1 MITARWRNV
10 AILSWPVEDGLLVP
24 FLPNGLALD
33 RWQGRA
39 YVSLVCLFMEN
50 LRALGLPAL
59 PRKFAELNLRFYVR
73 PADGRDDRRGV
84 VFLSQLVSSRLVA
97 LAGRVFFREPMRA
110 IPVTHCFE
118 PAERVN
124 RQDQQRVRYRW
135 VKDGRARELRVT
147 ARGDAYFAE
156 PGSLDE
162 FLTRR
167 YWGYNG
173 TSGGGVRAYQISR
186 EPWSLVP
193 VVDHELKCDPET
205 LYGPKIAGVMAGP
218 PASAL
223 LALGSESRVH
233 WPTKLR

>member
-1 MITARWRNV
+1 MITARWRDV

-33 RWQGRA
+33 RWRGRA

-59 PRKFAELNLRFYVR
+59 PRRFAELNLRFYVR
-73 PADGRDDRRGV
+73 PDHGDDDRKGV

-110 IPVTHCFE
+110 IPVTHHFE
-118 PAERVN
+118 AAERVN
-124 RQDQQRVRYRW
+124 GQDQQRVRYRW
-135 VKDGRARELRVT
+135 VSDGRAGELRVT
-147 ARGDAYFAE
+147 ARGDTYFAE

-173 TSGGGVRAYQISR
+173 TSGGGVRAYRISR
-186 EPWSLVP
+186 EPWPLVP

-205 LYGPKIAGVMAGP
+205 LYGPKIADVMAGP

-233 WPTKLR
+233 WPVKLR